1 MIRTPS
7 IYLITLTVSC
17 PAEILVGLL
26 TLQDR
31 LPQGAPTSPA
41 IADLVLRPVD
51 EQVHAAAQRLGVRV
65 TRYVDDFA
73 FSGPSRDGLLKL
85 RAVIERE
92 LRTVGLAVNHSKD
105 TLAGR
110 GRRQVVHGLVVNG
123 FADGRLSIPKEYRKA
138 LERDI
143 FRAGVFGIN
152 RDHAESLRG
161 QVRYVGR
168 HHPRI
173 ARRLAAMLTRA
184 LEDFGGASACAT

>member
-1 MIRTPS
+1 MGVERKSISGDWTSESSHKETLAELVEKRLCVLEVGGIEAFGRTCFLS
-7 IYLITLTVSC
+7 AISVSFCLVSVSC

-85 RAVIERE
+85 RAVIRERRYP
-92 LRTVGLAVNHSKD
+92 L
-105 TLAGR
+105 
-110 GRRQVVHGLVVNG
+110 
-123 FADGRLSIPKEYRKA
+123 P
-138 LERDI
+138 
-143 FRAGVFGIN
+143 
-152 RDHAESLRG
+152 AEA
-161 QVRYVGR
+161 
-168 HHPRI
+168 PR
-173 ARRLAAMLTRA
+173 
-184 LEDFGGASACAT
+184 